1 MRGQLNFQTRSKFQF
16 EQSNFLNNI
25 SSLALAGAGGIEPP
39 NGGIKIRC
47 LTDWLRPNRLNLN
60 ARTMRPAR
68 TGSDNAR
75 SIEGVRPFQQA
86 GIPNFVRNQ
95 LPGSVTLYN
104 RTVYAKA
111 RLVSRPWRGPIP
123 PIGVLRQ
130 PRFRGNTAV
139 QIPVKARLS
148 S

>member
-1 MRGQLNFQTRSKFQF
+1 MCEKPEFRPILTSFGKFLRRP
-16 EQSNFLNNI
+16 EC
-25 SSLALAGAGGIEPP
+25 LAGAGGIEPP

-47 LTDWLRPNRLNLN
+47 LTAWLRPNRLNRN

-86 GIPNFVRNQ
+86 GKPNFVRNR

-104 RTVYAKA
+104 RTACAKA
-111 RLVSRPWRGPIP
+111 SR
-123 PIGVLRQ
+123 
-130 PRFRGNTAV
+130 
-139 QIPVKARLS
+139 
-148 S
+148 